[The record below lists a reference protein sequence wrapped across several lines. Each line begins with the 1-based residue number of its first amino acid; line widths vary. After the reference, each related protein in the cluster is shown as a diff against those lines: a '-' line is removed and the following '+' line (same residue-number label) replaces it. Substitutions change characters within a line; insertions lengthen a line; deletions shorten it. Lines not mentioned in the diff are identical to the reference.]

1 MPRPYRRL
9 CRPVAMLV
17 FCLAAVVLA
26 TDLGAPAFAGT
37 AAAQAPV
44 GRRGIGVLQ
53 VEGLID
59 PPNSSLILG
68 AIRDANRAGSTLLI
82 LQLDSSGAVAV
93 DAAKLAAAV
102 RDSKVPVAVWVGP
115 SGAHARGLAAALL
128 AVAPVAS
135 VSNGS
140 SVGPLLPIRLDE
152 PHGTIAVRGREDA
165 DGKAR
170 VVARKNYGATDA
182 KKAGVV
188 DSVQPTIGEFIVSLN
203 GKTVNG
209 EKLSTARVVGTGR
222 GRRLEPNQQVNF
234 GRLSLPDQALHTLI
248 RPSVAYF
255 LFVVGLALMV
265 FEFFTVGVGL
275 AGATGALAAVG
286 AFTGFSHLPMN
297 SWAVGLLVVGILG
310 FTIDVQAGGL
320 GPWTFLG
327 GAALV
332 AGSLFLYG
340 GSPRLDPAWWV
351 IVLVVIGTVVFM
363 LGAMTAVI
371 RARFSTPTIGREGMV
386 GELGD
391 AEVDVAPDGVV
402 AIRGS
407 RWRARTN
414 RATPIRAGDRVRVV
428 EVAGFVLE
436 VEPEEGGAKDY
447 RDRGPRKGA
456 DAASDDGAGE
466 AAGDFPG
473 EGHPQ

>member
-1 MPRPYRRL
+1 M
-9 CRPVAMLV
+9 
-17 FCLAAVVLA
+17 
-26 TDLGAPAFAGT
+26 
-37 AAAQAPV
+37 
-44 GRRGIGVLQ
+44 LQ

-59 PPNSSLILG
+59 PPNASLILG

-82 LQLDSSGAVAV
+82 LQVDSSGAVDV
-93 DAAKLAAAV
+93 DSAKLVAAV

-135 VSNGS
+135 ASNGS
-140 SVGPLLPIRLDE
+140 SVGPLRPLRLDR
-152 PHGTIAVRGREDA
+152 PDDKSVVKGRVLA
-165 DGKAR
+165 DGRRRALALKT
-170 VVARKNYGATDA
+170 YGATYA
-182 KKAGVV
+182 KQAGVV
-188 DSVQPTIGEFIVSLN
+188 DSVEPTIGEFIVSLN
-203 GKTVNG
+203 NKTVDG
-209 EKLSTARVVGTGR
+209 HKLSTARVVGTGQ

-255 LFVVGLALMV
+255 LFVVGLALIV

-275 AGATGALAAVG
+275 AGATGALAVVG
-286 AFTGFSHLPMN
+286 AFTGLSHLPVQW
-297 SWAVGLLVVGILG
+297 WALGLLVVAILG

-332 AGSLFLYG
+332 AGSLLLYG
-340 GSPRLDPAWWV
+340 GSSRLDPAWW
-351 IVLVVIGTVVFM
+351 IIALVVVGTVVFM

-402 AIRGS
+402 TIRGS
-407 RWRARTN
+407 RWQARTN

-447 RDRGPRKGA
+447 RDRGPRTAA
-456 DAASDDGAGE
+456 DGGSDDGEGE
-466 AAGDFPG
+466 APG
-473 EGHPQ
+473 GLPS

>member
-17 FCLAAVVLA
+17 FCLAAIVLA

-82 LQLDSSGAVAV
+82 LQVDSSGAGAV
-93 DAAKLAAAV
+93 DAAKLVAAV

-115 SGAHARGLAAALL
+115 SGAHARGLVAALL
-128 AVAPVAS
+128 AAAPVAS

-152 PHGTIAVRGREDA
+152 PHGTIAVRGREDP

-286 AFTGFSHLPMN
+286 AFTGFSHLPM
-297 SWAVGLLVVGILG
+297 SWWAVGLLVVGILG

-436 VEPEEGGAKDY
+436 VEPG
-447 RDRGPRKGA
+447 DRGPRKGTG
-456 DAASDDGAGE
+456 AASDDGAGE
-466 AAGDFPG
+466 SAGDFPG